1 MCTAITLQ
9 DAQGEW
15 FMGRTMDFSYL
26 LDPYL
31 YAVPKGC
38 RWQSVTGSAQLQS
51 RYRLMGIGQK
61 TPQLI
66 FADGVN
72 EMGLAAAVL
81 YFPGYAEFPPDDGNP
96 LIPAI
101 AANELILYLLG
112 TCANTD
118 QVLAALSAVR
128 VVGVAD
134 AVTGTVAPLHWMV
147 TDREGRCLVLE
158 QTKDGMQI
166 YPNALGVLANSPDF
180 PWHMTNLRNYL
191 SVRPGPPDDTQWGDI
206 ELKPFGQGA
215 GTFGLPGDYAS
226 PSRFVRA
233 AYLKTHTAQPENR
246 NTAVI
251 TGFHILENVSIP
263 QNVVLTQRE
272 TADFTQYTA
281 FMNTARGE
289 YFIRSYPNSEIVTRR
304 LANTSVAGAVPV
316 PMLKIIR
323 PITFLSL

>member
-1 MCTAITLQ
+1 MCTAITLR

-15 FMGRTMDFSYL
+15 FIGRTMDFSYL

-61 TPQLI
+61 TPQLL

-81 YFPGYAEFPPDDGNP
+81 YFPGYAQFPPDDGNP

-101 AANELILYLLG
+101 AATEVVLYLLG
-112 TCANTD
+112 SCADTD

-134 AVTGTVAPLHWMV
+134 PVTGTVAPLHWMV

-158 QTKDGMQI
+158 QTREGMQI
-166 YPNALGVLANSPDF
+166 HPNPLGVLANSPDF
-180 PWHMTNLRNYL
+180 SWHMTNLRNYL
-191 SVRPGPPDDTQWGDI
+191 TVQPDPPDDVYWGEN
-206 ELKPFGQGA
+206 ELTPFGQGA
-215 GTFGLPGDYAS
+215 GTFGLPGDYTS
-226 PSRFVRA
+226 PSRFVRT
-233 AYLKTHTAQPENR
+233 AYLKTHVPLPENR
-246 NTAVI
+246 SEAVI

-263 QNVVLTQRE
+263 KDVVMTQRD

-281 FMNTARGE
+281 LINTARGE
-289 YFIRSYPNSEIVTRR
+289 YFIRSCSNSEIVTRR
-304 LANTSVAGAVPV
+304 LANTSVAGGTPM
-316 PMLKIIR
+316 PMLKVLR
-323 PITFLSL
+323 PITIFGL

>member
-101 AANELILYLLG
+101 AAN
-112 TCANTD
+112 
-118 QVLAALSAVR
+118 
-128 VVGVAD
+128 
-134 AVTGTVAPLHWMV
+134 
-147 TDREGRCLVLE
+147 
-158 QTKDGMQI
+158 
-166 YPNALGVLANSPDF
+166 
-180 PWHMTNLRNYL
+180 
-191 SVRPGPPDDTQWGDI
+191 
-206 ELKPFGQGA
+206 
-215 GTFGLPGDYAS
+215 
-226 PSRFVRA
+226 
-233 AYLKTHTAQPENR
+233 
-246 NTAVI
+246 
-251 TGFHILENVSIP
+251 
-263 QNVVLTQRE
+263 
-272 TADFTQYTA
+272 
-281 FMNTARGE
+281 
-289 YFIRSYPNSEIVTRR
+289 
-304 LANTSVAGAVPV
+304 
-316 PMLKIIR
+316 
-323 PITFLSL
+323 